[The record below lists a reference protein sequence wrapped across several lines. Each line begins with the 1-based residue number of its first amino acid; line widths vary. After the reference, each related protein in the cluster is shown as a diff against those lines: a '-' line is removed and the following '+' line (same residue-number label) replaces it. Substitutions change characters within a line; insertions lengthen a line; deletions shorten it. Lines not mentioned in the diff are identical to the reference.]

1 MKILPSIGFN
11 DFSGS
16 AGNVTARKV
25 GDKTYLSSRT
35 KHARTKTPS
44 QAATRCR
51 FTDATRG
58 YANITEE
65 QRQGW
70 ISLAARLGRY
80 FTSSGY
86 VTMTGHNLF
95 VAINSY
101 RQLCGKPITADA
113 PPEIKPSRYIR
124 WRDLWITPE
133 HIVFTHVGIRQSP
146 SEVLLIETYP
156 SPSPSIKNGWS
167 RTVILTVCP
176 ETDWGDVDITEA
188 FIQKYGAPLT
198 IGQDL
203 YMKVSWLDSECGYLA
218 EFTHIAF
225 PALKNTTYSSGLVYT
240 PRARI
245 TMDDIE
251 PETEFFVCEAIDYE
265 LSPGSKIASN
275 SITIRVMEGGST
287 IDNFRFNH
295 HGLPE
300 AFYAAERTYQ
310 YARGTAE
317 QRYFIQCVYVLI
329 FNITSKYIYIAWVT
343 GIDTVHFETFGTYYF
358 TI

>member
-70 ISLAARLGRY
+70 ISLAFRLGRY

-101 RQLCGKPITADA
+101 RQLCGKPLIADA

-133 HIVFTHVGIRQSP
+133 HIVFTHVGIRESP

-156 SPSPSIKNGWS
+156 SPSPGIKNGWS

-198 IGQDL
+198 IGQTL
-203 YMKVSWLDSECGYLA
+203 YMKVSWLDSECGYLSA
-218 EFTHIAF
+218 FTHIAF
-225 PALKNTTYSSGLVYT
+225 PACENTPYGSDLEYT

-245 TMDDIE
+245 TMKDIV
-251 PETEFFVCEAIDYE
+251 PETEFSVCEAMDYE
-265 LSPGSKIASN
+265 LSPGSKITSN
-275 SITIRVMEGGST
+275 SITIRHREGST
-287 IDNFRFNH
+287 KINCTFLH

-300 AFYAAERTYQ
+300 AFIVERSYQ

-317 QRYFIQCVYVLI
+317 NNYFIQCVNVIVLNNSSKNISIGRCAGI
-329 FNITSKYIYIAWVT
+329 FTS
-343 GIDTVHFETFGTYYF
+343 HFETFGTYY
-358 TI
+358 TTT